1 MNDIVATI
9 LVALLRERFNKRPIL
24 YGVIL
29 PSVGVIG
36 SWCLVILSIFLI
48 SLLVSCSV
56 VNPLPGLCYTDKTGT
71 YLCDDNNKPSATD
84 NNPEGQRAPDQIS
97 ETQGIIFPN
106 TTSKPLQS
114 PVTLKKLEDLLNN

>member
-24 YGVIL
+24 CGVIL

-48 SLLVSCSV
+48 SHLVSCSV

-84 NNPEGQRAPDQIS
+84 NNPEG
-97 ETQGIIFPN
+97 
-106 TTSKPLQS
+106 
-114 PVTLKKLEDLLNN
+114 